1 MMNGG
6 ELSVR
11 AAALEAPDRLA
22 LIAGDRAYT
31 FAELAAS
38 ATGVAVWLKA
48 RLAEQPGPAS
58 GPVAIVAR
66 REPEAVVA
74 LLAAFEVGVPVGLIH
89 SRATERER
97 QLLSELLGPAL
108 EIDPVATA
116 AVADTGAAIRA
127 TDSAGLAVEDSEPL
141 QGAGP
146 RETSPID
153 PESILAV
160 VPTSGTSGRPK
171 GVLLSRR
178 AFLASARASAQNLGW
193 DAEDRW
199 LLTLPL
205 AHVGGLS
212 ILARALIARRCTV
225 LAPPGR
231 FEAVWTI
238 GAIEE
243 HRVTLASL
251 VPPMLE
257 AMLEADLAWSPPGHL
272 RALLLGGGPASR
284 DLLSRA
290 ADRGVPVLT
299 TYGLTESCS
308 QVTTQRYGT
317 RNRGE
322 LGSGAPLDGVE
333 LRIIDGEIQV
343 RGPMLFSGYTER
355 DRVWAGVDAAGWL
368 ATGDE
373 GELDAAG
380 QLHVRGRLDR
390 LIVTGGENVDPM
402 EIENALQALTS
413 IRGAVV
419 FGVVDAK
426 WGVVVAAALVA
437 EGEDPEPGALRE
449 AVSAILAPYKRPRL
463 VRFLADLPTTPT
475 GKVDRAA
482 AEAAAREDLQPI

>member
-1 MMNGG
+1 MTGG
-6 ELSVR
+6 GLSGGGLSVR
-11 AAALEAPDRLA
+11 AAALEAPDGLA
-22 LIAGDRAYT
+22 LIADDRAHT

-38 ATGVAVWLKA
+38 ATRVAAGLRA
-48 RLAEQPGPAS
+48 HLAEHPGSTS
-58 GPVAIVAR
+58 GPVAVVAR
-66 REPEAVVA
+66 RDPESVVA
-74 LLAAFEVGVPVGLIH
+74 LLAAFETGVPAGLIH

-97 QLLSELLGPAL
+97 QLLSELLRPSL
-108 EIDPVATA
+108 EIDSA
-116 AVADTGAAIRA
+116 
-127 TDSAGLAVEDSEPL
+127 AGLEDSETAP
-141 QGAGP
+141 GAGTWTTP
-146 RETSPID
+146 PID

-160 VPTSGTSGRPK
+160 LPTSGTSGRPK

-193 DAEDRW
+193 EAEDRW

-212 ILARALIARRCTV
+212 ILVRALIARRCTV

-231 FEAVWTI
+231 FDARWAI
-238 GAIEE
+238 RAIEQ

-251 VPPMLE
+251 VPSMLE
-257 AMLEADLAWSPPGHL
+257 AMLEADPGWNPPTHL
-272 RALLLGGGPASR
+272 RAVLLGGGPASQG
-284 DLLSRA
+284 LLSRA
-290 ADRGVPVLT
+290 ADRGVAVLT

-343 RGPMLFSGYTER
+343 RGPMLFSGYAER
-355 DRVWAGVDAAGWL
+355 GRVWAGVDAEGWL

-380 QLHVRGRLDR
+380 QLHVLGRLDR
-390 LIVTGGENVDPM
+390 LIVTGGENVDPL
-402 EIENALQALTS
+402 EIEGALCSLTS

-419 FGVVDAK
+419 FGVEDAK

-437 EGEDPEPGALRE
+437 EGGDPEPSALRE
-449 AVSAILAPYKRPRL
+449 EMSAILAPYKRPRL
-463 VRFLADLPTTPT
+463 VRFLADLPTTPA
-475 GKVDRAA
+475 GKVDRTA

>member
-22 LIAGDRAYT
+22 LIAGDRLYT

-38 ATGVAVWLKA
+38 ASGVAAWLRA
-48 RLAEQPGPAS
+48 RLAEHPGFTS

-97 QLLSELLGPAL
+97 QLLAELLNPAL
-108 EIDPVATA
+108 EIDPAEA
-116 AVADTGAAIRA
+116 A
-127 TDSAGLAVEDSEPL
+127 LEDSGPAP
-141 QGAGP
+141 GAGSGTP
-146 RETSPID
+146 AID
-153 PESILAV
+153 PDSILAV
-160 VPTSGTSGRPK
+160 VPTSGTSGKPK

-178 AFLASARASAQNLGW
+178 ALLASARASAQNLGW
-193 DAEDRW
+193 RAEDRW

-212 ILARALIARRCTV
+212 ILVRTLIARRCTV

-231 FEAVWTI
+231 FDAVWTI
-238 GAIEE
+238 RAIEE
-243 HRVTLASL
+243 HRITLASL
-251 VPPMLE
+251 VSPMLE
-257 AMLEADLAWSPPGHL
+257 AMLEADPAWSPPTHL
-272 RALLLGGGPASR
+272 RALLLGGGPASQ
-284 DLLSRA
+284 DLLSRT

-322 LGSGAPLDGVE
+322 MGSGAPLDGVE
-333 LRIIDGEIQV
+333 LRIIDGEIQI
-343 RGPMLFSGYTER
+343 RGPMLFSGYAER
-355 DRVWAGVDAAGWL
+355 DRVWAGVDAEGWL

-380 QLHVRGRLDR
+380 QLHVLGRLDR
-390 LIVTGGENVDPM
+390 LIVTGGATVDPL
-402 EIENALQALTS
+402 EIESALGSLTS

-419 FGVVDAK
+419 FGVEDAK

-437 EGEDPEPGALRE
+437 EGEDPELGALRE
-449 AVSAILAPYKRPRL
+449 EMASILAPHKRPRL
-463 VRFLADLPTTPT
+463 VRFLVDLPRTPA
-475 GKVDRAA
+475 GKVDRIA

>member
-1 MMNGG
+1 MTGG

-11 AAALEAPDRLA
+11 AAAAEAPDRLA
-22 LIAGDRAYT
+22 LIADDHAYT

-38 ATGVAVWLKA
+38 ASRVARWLRA
-48 RLAEQPGPAS
+48 RFPGGRTSTS
-58 GPVAIVAR
+58 GPVAVVAH
-66 REPEAVVA
+66 RELEVIIA
-74 LLAAFEVGVPVGLIH
+74 LLAAFDLGVPVGLIH

-97 QLLSELLGPAL
+97 RLLSELLGPAL
-108 EIDPVATA
+108 EMDPTTA
-116 AVADTGAAIRA
+116 AEG
-127 TDSAGLAVEDSEPL
+127 SEPAEGVVTL
-141 QGAGP
+141 PTPVIHA
-146 RETSPID
+146 
-153 PESILAV
+153 ESILAV
-160 VPTSGTSGRPK
+160 VPTSGTSGKPK

-193 DAEDRW
+193 EAGDRW

-205 AHVGGLS
+205 AHIGGLS
-212 ILARALIARRCTV
+212 ILVRALIARRCVV

-231 FEAVWTI
+231 FDPVATLRTI
-238 GAIEE
+238 ER

-251 VPPMLE
+251 VPSMLE
-257 AMLEADLAWSPPGHL
+257 ALLEADPSWSPPGHL

-343 RGPMLFSGYTER
+343 RGPMLFSGYAER
-355 DRVWAGVDAAGWL
+355 GRVWPGVDAEGWL
-368 ATGDE
+368 VTGDE

-380 QLHVRGRLDR
+380 QLHVHGRLDR
-390 LIVTGGENVDPM
+390 LIVTGGENVDPL
-402 EIENALQALTS
+402 EVEHALGSLTS
-413 IRGAVV
+413 VRGAVV
-419 FGVVDAK
+419 FGVEDAR

-437 EGEDPEPGALRE
+437 EGGDPEPDVLRE
-449 AVSAILAPYKRPRL
+449 EMAAILAPYKRPRL
-463 VRFLADLPTTPT
+463 VRFLADLPTTPG
-475 GKVDRAA
+475 GKVDRTA
-482 AEAAAREDLQPI
+482 AEAAARQDLRPI

>member
-6 ELSVR
+6 ELSVWDE
-11 AAALEAPDRLA
+11 ALEAPDRIE

-38 ATGVAVWLKA
+38 ATDVAAWLRA

-58 GPVAIVAR
+58 GPVAVVAR
-66 REPEAVVA
+66 REPEAVVT
-74 LLAAFEVGVPVGLIH
+74 LLAAFEMGVPVGLIH

-97 QLLSELLGPAL
+97 QLLSELLDPAL
-108 EIDPVATA
+108 EIDPA
-116 AVADTGAAIRA
+116 A
-127 TDSAGLAVEDSEPL
+127 AVEDSEPA
-141 QGAGP
+141 QGTGTWATP
-146 RETSPID
+146 SID

-160 VPTSGTSGRPK
+160 VPTSGTSGEAK

-193 DAEDRW
+193 RAEDRW
-199 LLTLPL
+199 LLALPL

-212 ILARALIARRCTV
+212 ILVRALIARRCTV

-231 FEAVWTI
+231 FDAGWTMR
-238 GAIEE
+238 AIEE

-257 AMLEADLAWSPPGHL
+257 AMLEADPAWSPPTHL
-272 RALLLGGGPASR
+272 RALLLGGGPAGQ

-317 RNRGE
+317 CNRGE
-322 LGSGAPLDGVE
+322 IGSGAPLDGVE

-343 RGPMLFSGYTER
+343 RGPMLFSGYVQR
-355 DRVWAGVDAAGWL
+355 DRVWAGVDAEGWL

-373 GELDAAG
+373 GELDASG
-380 QLHVRGRLDR
+380 QLHVLGRLDR
-390 LIVTGGENVDPM
+390 LIVTGGENVDPL
-402 EIENALQALTS
+402 EIESALQTLTS

-419 FGVVDAK
+419 FGVEDAK
-426 WGVVVAAALVA
+426 WGVVVGAALVA
-437 EGEDPEPGALRE
+437 EGGDPEPGALRE
-449 AVSAILAPYKRPRL
+449 EMSAILAPYKRPRL
-463 VRFLADLPTTPT
+463 VRFLVDLPTTPA
-475 GKVDRAA
+475 GKVDRPA